1 MFKAVEPQP
10 HVIRMH
16 AMVASALAKRRQVAI
31 ASPAWPDWL
40 TITALEFFGDDRTLL
55 RAVQSG
61 GAHTGSE
68 VYFEANS
75 LRGLRLF

>member
-1 MFKAVEPQP
+1 MFIAVEPHP

-16 AMVASALAKRRQVAI
+16 ALVASALAKRRQVAI

-40 TITALEFFGDDRTLL
+40 TITALEFFGEDRTLM

-61 GAHTGSE
+61 GSHTGSE

-75 LRGLRLF
+75 LRGVRLF